1 MQALECVPLG
11 IISLVAIL
19 FTVLIQ
25 HSVVGEGGGG
35 VHCLMERNVDCVN
48 YSHFQA
54 LTSD

>member
-35 VHCLMERNVDCVN
+35 G
-48 YSHFQA
+48 A
-54 LTSD
+54 LSNGAKCGLCKLLFSFPGSYL